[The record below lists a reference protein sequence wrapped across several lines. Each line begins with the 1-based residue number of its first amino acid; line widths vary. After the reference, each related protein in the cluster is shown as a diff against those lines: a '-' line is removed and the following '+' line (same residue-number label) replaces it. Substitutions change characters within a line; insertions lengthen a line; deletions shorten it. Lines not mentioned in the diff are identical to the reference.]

1 MYPDLVSIGNFT
13 LHTYGLCIAL
23 GALLGILF
31 VARGARREGL
41 NQQQLL
47 DLVFYLLIAAIIGSR
62 VFYIIL
68 NPGYYLKHPLES
80 LMIWRGGLVFYGGFL
95 FAFPTCYL
103 YLKKHGLPFLKTCDI
118 LAPGLALGESLG
130 RIGCFFAGCCY
141 GRPTDLPWGVTF
153 THPNSLAQL
162 GVSLHPT
169 QLYASAAGVLMFI
182 LLVSFRRFKRAD
194 GQIVFLYVLLYALG
208 RLIIETF
215 RGDER
220 GLLVAGYLTL
230 TQTIAIVLIP
240 FALGMII
247 YLGRSKHS
255 SQSSAHR

>member
-1 MYPDLVSIGNFT
+1 MYPDLLRIGNFT

-31 VARGARREGL
+31 VSRQAKREGL
-41 NQQQLL
+41 NQQLLL

-62 VFYIIL
+62 IFYILL
-68 NPGYYLKHPLES
+68 NPGYYLKHPLEM

-95 FAFPTCYL
+95 FAFPTCFV

-118 LAPGLALGESLG
+118 LAPGLALGECIG

-169 QLYASAAGVLMFI
+169 QLYTSAHALLAFI
-182 LLVSFRRFKRAD
+182 ILVSFRRVKRAD
-194 GQIVFLYVLLYALG
+194 GQIVFLYILLYALG
-208 RLIIETF
+208 RLIIEHF

-220 GLLVAGYLTL
+220 GLLVAGYLTV
-230 TQTIAIVLIP
+230 TQTIAIILIP
-240 FALGMII
+240 VAIFMII
-247 YLGRSKHS
+247 SLGKRKT
-255 SQSSAHR
+255 AA

>member
-1 MYPDLVSIGNFT
+1 
-13 LHTYGLCIAL
+13 
-23 GALLGILF
+23 
-31 VARGARREGL
+31 
-41 NQQQLL
+41 
-47 DLVFYLLIAAIIGSR
+47 
-62 VFYIIL
+62 
-68 NPGYYLKHPLES
+68 
-80 LMIWRGGLVFYGGFL
+80 MIWRGGQVFYGGFL

-169 QLYASAAGVLMFI
+169 QLYSSAAAVLMFI
-182 LLVSFRRFKRAD
+182 ILVSFRRFKRAE
-194 GQIVFLYVLLYALG
+194 GQVVFLYVLLYALG
-208 RLIIETF
+208 RLIIENF

-240 FALGMII
+240 VALGMIM
-247 YLGRSKHS
+247 YLGRSKRS